1 MPLFRGPVIITGGAG
16 FIGANLAAHLLAS
29 DTGADILVVDDC
41 RTGAWTNLR
50 DACRRAHVPAYPGDF
65 LTDNCVDVEWTEF
78 LEDVEP
84 AAVFHL
90 AGAHDAPVEKQLL
103 WDNIE
108 GFRGLLYAAAELG
121 VPLVYASSSEVYG
134 DAVTDGDGKPVA
146 ERAAGAPTSARG
158 FSKWVMENLH
168 RQALASR
175 DAGAPPAQVVGLR
188 CVEVFGPGERAGAGA
203 SLPTRIARALAA
215 GERIAL
221 PHENAVR
228 DLVSVRDVVTCFV
241 AATARGVPSGV
252 FNCASGEA
260 VPVSAV
266 VDAVR
271 EGLGLAQAK
280 SPVDYAPEPE
290 TTRSRADLAGVK
302 RRLDWRPSH
311 PTLEAV
317 REFAPLLAAQPTPT
331 PDR

>member
-41 RTGAWTNLR
+41 RTGAWTNLV

-65 LTDNCVDVEWTEF
+65 LTDNCVDVEWNEF
-78 LEDVEP
+78 LEDIEP

-90 AGAHDAPVEKQLL
+90 AGAHEAPTEKQLL
-103 WDNIE
+103 WDNVE
-108 GFRGLLYAAAELG
+108 GFRGLLYAAAELS
-121 VPLVYASSSEVYG
+121 VPLVYASSGEVYG
-134 DAVTDGDGKPVA
+134 DALTTADGKPVA
-146 ERAAGAPTSARG
+146 ERAAGAPVTTRG

-188 CVEVFGPGERAGAGA
+188 VAEVFGPGERAGPGA
-203 SLPTRIARALAA
+203 SLPTRIARALTA
-215 GERIAL
+215 GDRVAL
-221 PHENAVR
+221 PHKDAVR

-241 AATARGVPSGV
+241 AATGRGVASGV
-252 FNCASGEA
+252 YNCAAGEA
-260 VPVSAV
+260 VPVGAV

-271 EGLGLAQAK
+271 EGLGLAESK
-280 SPVDYAPEPE
+280 SPVEYAPEPE
-290 TTRSRADLAGVK
+290 PTRSRADLAGVK

-317 REFAPLLAAQPTPT
+317 REFAPLLAAQPSTT